1 VTPPCA
7 DCLRE
12 LADPAD
18 RCFGYPFISCPHC
31 GPRLTLLDPDGG
43 PPAFLAGLPP
53 LDAVTALLR
62 QGAIV
67 AVQDLGGY
75 QLMADATNETAV
87 AASVS

>member
-1 VTPPCA
+1 
-7 DCLRE
+7 
-12 LADPAD
+12 
-18 RCFGYPFISCPHC
+18 
-31 GPRLTLLDPDGG
+31 
-43 PPAFLAGLPP
+43 
-53 LDAVTALLR
+53 VTALLR